1 MLRKKLGKGILMLGI
16 IAMFSATGVAAAGN
30 SVTTFYFSANGT
42 PQISNEKN
50 TKAKD
55 NDYKAYVTTSA
66 GMGGVTSTAFQ
77 RGATVYARTR
87 LNSDKNGV
95 YSPLFTFVRNE
106 KQSKTYASGMAKFG
120 QVYVLKAETDNAYY
134 STDAYLTQIMVWCP

>member
-1 MLRKKLGKGILMLGI
+1 MKKLGKGLLMLGI

-50 TKAKD
+50 TKAD
-55 NDYKAYVTTSA
+55 DGDYWAYVTTSA

-77 RGATVYARTR
+77 RGATIYARTR

-95 YSPLFTFVRNE
+95 YSPLFTFTTNE
-106 KQSKTYASGMAKFG
+106 RKSQKYASGMAKFG
-120 QVYVLKAETDNAYY
+120 QPYVLKAETANAYY
-134 STDAYLTQIMVWCP
+134 STDAYLTQVIVWCP